1 MHIGKVFLPSEN
13 YTQLPGKEKLWP
25 GSYVSLVENFL
36 QWSRMHTP
44 CCELKYTRR
53 RAPTSQYIVA
63 LKNDMLLLSHYI
75 TDYSCPSSR
84 RNCTW
89 INLKAL
95 DFSGEVCPHPSSSRR
110 DSSTVIV
117 VSFKPVIF
125 LEYTAIEKLG
135 HRKSSQIMSVCK
147 VKLNRNTAIF
157 HFGVCICTP
166 VPPENALTIK
176 HHYTQEYQEYYVHIV
191 YNLCAWVEPNGGFLI
206 KIRSRKLGFSHWLFP
221 KLQNVIYWISII
233 RAIVGV
239 LIRQF
244 VSLGTN
250 EQRKTAV

>member
-1 MHIGKVFLPSEN
+1 
-13 YTQLPGKEKLWP
+13 
-25 GSYVSLVENFL
+25 
-36 QWSRMHTP
+36 
-44 CCELKYTRR
+44 
-53 RAPTSQYIVA
+53 
-63 LKNDMLLLSHYI
+63 
-75 TDYSCPSSR
+75 
-84 RNCTW
+84 
-89 INLKAL
+89 
-95 DFSGEVCPHPSSSRR
+95 
-110 DSSTVIV
+110 
-117 VSFKPVIF
+117 
-125 LEYTAIEKLG
+125 
-135 HRKSSQIMSVCK
+135 MSVCK

-191 YNLCAWVEPNGGFLI
+191 YNLCAWVEPNSGFLI

-221 KLQNVIYWISII
+221 KLRKVIYWISII

-250 EQRKTAV
+250 EQRKLLCSLCSNCNQIFLPIWANIQCMRLAQANMNYWSSLHDPSMVYKFVPVAWYENFATKSIIIRTCCQIWLITSIHGSKLVNEYSIHHPYTIKTCVQEKLLSSTQGWGQLF